1 MRISDS
7 PFLHIVHPNPVQWS
21 SIIRPIALALN
32 VPTVSYS
39 EWLSCLQRFIEDSS
53 AVGAAVGV
61 AAENPAQ
68 NPALRLIDF
77 YVEASKRKTTDD
89 QQQEAFVGTS
99 LETKEAVKVSKTM
112 AELLPL
118 SETDVRRWL
127 SYWQRAGVLAQGAS

>member
-21 SIIRPIALALN
+21 SIIRPIALALD

-39 EWLSCLQRFIEDSS
+39 EWLSCLQRVLEDSS
-53 AVGAAVGV
+53 AVGPAVRA
-61 AAENPAQ
+61 AAENPAV
-68 NPALRLIDF
+68 RLIDF
-77 YVEASKRKTTDD
+77 YVGASKRKIADD

-127 SYWQRAGVLAQGAS
+127 SYWQRAGVLA